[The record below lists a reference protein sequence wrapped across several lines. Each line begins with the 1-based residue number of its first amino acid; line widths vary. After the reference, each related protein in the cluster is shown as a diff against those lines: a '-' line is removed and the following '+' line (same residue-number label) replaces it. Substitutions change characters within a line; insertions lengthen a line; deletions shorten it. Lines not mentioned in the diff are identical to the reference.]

1 MKLTTILL
9 YLFIIALVFMV
20 AIIEYAMLENSDEH
34 NIIWR
39 LLRYCVSIALV
50 ILVVTNIVTKIVVSI
65 LVGGK

>member
-1 MKLTTILL
+1 MKLAAILL
-9 YLFIIALVFMV
+9 YLFIITVVFML

-34 NIIWR
+34 NIVWR
-39 LLRYCVSIALV
+39 LMTFCLSIALV

>member
-1 MKLTTILL
+1 MKLATILL
-9 YLFIIALVFMV
+9 YLFAIALVFMV

-39 LLRYCVSIALV
+39 LIMFCLSIALV
-50 ILVVTNIVTKIVVSI
+50 ILTVTNIVTKIVVSI

>member
-9 YLFIIALVFMV
+9 YLFAIALVFMV

-39 LLRYCVSIALV
+39 LITFCLSIALV
-50 ILVVTNIVTKIVVSI
+50 ILTVTNIVTKIVVSI